1 MLENKTVVI
10 AGGGHAGVEAAIA
23 AASKKLRVVI
33 VTMEKEAVGRLSCNP
48 AIGGLG
54 KSHLV
59 KEIDALGGIMAKAA
73 DFAAIQYKTLN
84 KTKGRAVWA
93 LRAQIDKHTYPSFVQ
108 QQIKKNKYISI
119 VEDEV
124 VGLNIKKGAVVAAV
138 LKNNGKLDCGS
149 LIITCGTF
157 LNGLIHI
164 GSKTYRAGRMGER
177 HSAGLTESLQK
188 LGFKSKR
195 LKTGTPP
202 RIFRHSIDFE
212 RLKVAAGDNC
222 FSKFSLFSNHEKS
235 IDQENCFLVNTN
247 KNTHRVINN
256 NINKSAMFS
265 GKIKAI
271 GPRYCPSIE
280 DKIYR
285 FSDRPSHHLFLE
297 PEWSNSSQIYV
308 NGFSTSLPHSV
319 QLAALKTIKGLENVR
334 FMRPGYAIE
343 YDFIP
348 PYQLKASLESKKI
361 KNLFLAGQI
370 NGTSGYEEAAA
381 QGLVAG
387 NNAANRLLSRD
398 SFVLSRTES
407 YIGVMIDDLVTTHLD
422 EPYRMFTSRAE
433 HRLYLRSDNVYSR
446 LGNSPAAQ
454 TTSQKRLI
462 NKYLL
467 TLKSI
472 YQDIKQKKFSKTTS
486 ARQYIK
492 RPSSSINSFLDKGLQ
507 KLPFYDWAAHE
518 AETSIKYEGYIQN
531 EKDRIS
537 SLKDLESLI
546 IPKNF
551 NFSEIS
557 SLSNESIERLSRV
570 MPENIGQASRV
581 HGVRPTDLIVLS
593 SFLKSVSRETN

>member
-1 MLENKTVVI
+1 
-10 AGGGHAGVEAAIA
+10 
-23 AASKKLRVVI
+23 
-33 VTMEKEAVGRLSCNP
+33 
-48 AIGGLG
+48 
-54 KSHLV
+54 
-59 KEIDALGGIMAKAA
+59 
-73 DFAAIQYKTLN
+73 
-84 KTKGRAVWA
+84 
-93 LRAQIDKHTYPSFVQ
+93 
-108 QQIKKNKYISI
+108 
-119 VEDEV
+119 
-124 VGLNIKKGAVVAAV
+124 
-138 LKNNGKLDCGS
+138 
-149 LIITCGTF
+149 
-157 LNGLIHI
+157 
-164 GSKTYRAGRMGER
+164 
-177 HSAGLTESLQK
+177 
-188 LGFKSKR
+188 
-195 LKTGTPP
+195 
-202 RIFRHSIDFE
+202 
-212 RLKVAAGDNC
+212 
-222 FSKFSLFSNHEKS
+222 
-235 IDQENCFLVNTN
+235 
-247 KNTHRVINN
+247 
-256 NINKSAMFS
+256 
-265 GKIKAI
+265 
-271 GPRYCPSIE
+271 
-280 DKIYR
+280 
-285 FSDRPSHHLFLE
+285 
-297 PEWSNSSQIYV
+297 
-308 NGFSTSLPHSV
+308 
-319 QLAALKTIKGLENVR
+319 
-334 FMRPGYAIE
+334 
-343 YDFIP
+343 
-348 PYQLKASLESKKI
+348 
-361 KNLFLAGQI
+361 
-370 NGTSGYEEAAA
+370 
-381 QGLVAG
+381 
-387 NNAANRLLSRD
+387 
-398 SFVLSRTES
+398 
-407 YIGVMIDDLVTTHLD
+407 VMIDDLVTTHLD